1 MISATATTIITAA
14 TALLLQAIS
23 FYKPF
28 RKLGKEKKRKENL
41 LRQTQL
47 PLKSCERKQKA
58 KRKNNNKNCDRFFS
72 QCPRFSTRC
81 RRDSAMNSEREG
93 EEEGRKEKAEEQR

>member
-1 MISATATTIITAA
+1 
-14 TALLLQAIS
+14 
-23 FYKPF
+23 
-28 RKLGKEKKRKENL
+28 LGKKRKENL